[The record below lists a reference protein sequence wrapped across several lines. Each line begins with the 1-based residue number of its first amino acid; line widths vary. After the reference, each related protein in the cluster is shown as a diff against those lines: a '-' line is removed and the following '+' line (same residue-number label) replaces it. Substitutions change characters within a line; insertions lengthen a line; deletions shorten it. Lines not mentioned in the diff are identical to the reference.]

1 MSFPAII
8 VLSAGMAIVAFA
20 SAALAGAGSFWAI
33 AGADAKAAASR
44 KQVTFRI
51 VKLPFSRRY
60 STEAG

>member
-1 MSFPAII
+1 
-8 VLSAGMAIVAFA
+8 
-20 SAALAGAGSFWAI
+20 LAGAGSFWAI

-51 VKLPFSRRY
+51 FKLPFSRRY